1 MNRPPPRRGAPAE
14 AAAFVDTIGD
24 HEAFTPALRG
34 GAYYDG
40 QVPGHGDSWRR
51 AVRPGPRF
59 FNRTSNKKFTPIGAI
74 SACWY
79 SLRRSKPPEELR
91 AARELTKAELAQA
104 LNVSWERFRGRLAVP
119 QCSSPST
126 TRCAAKISFSP
137 TSARSM
143 RPLSW
148 LREKLPFSAV
158 AWVSINPPSAVIT
171 TFMSTS
177 AAESSS

>member
-79 SLRRSKPPEELR
+79 VTGMSGYAFAMPIGLRLP
-91 AARELTKAELAQA
+91 
-104 LNVSWERFRGRLAVP
+104 RGPATLH
-119 QCSSPST
+119 
-126 TRCAAKISFSP
+126 
-137 TSARSM
+137 
-143 RPLSW
+143 L
-148 LREKLPFSAV
+148 
-158 AWVSINPPSAVIT
+158 
-171 TFMSTS
+171 
-177 AAESSS
+177 